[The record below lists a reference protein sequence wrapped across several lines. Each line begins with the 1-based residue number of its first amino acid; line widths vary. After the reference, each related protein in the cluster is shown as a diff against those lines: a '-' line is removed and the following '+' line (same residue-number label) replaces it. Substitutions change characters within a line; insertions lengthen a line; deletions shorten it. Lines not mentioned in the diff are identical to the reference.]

1 MTAAVASKLMADPEK
16 KRPAASPARRR
27 MLKTREAAEYLG
39 ISVWTLRKLAHG
51 GKLPFLQNGD
61 GWATFD
67 LRDLDAYVDRNK
79 RFGAV
84 GT

>member
-1 MTAAVASKLMADPEK
+1 MSAALASKLMDPAER
-16 KRPAASPARRR
+16 KRPSAPVRRR

-39 ISVWTLRKLAHG
+39 ISAWTIRDLAKT
-51 GKLPFLQNGD
+51 GKLPYLQNGD
-61 GWATFD
+61 GWLTFD

-79 RFGAV
+79 RV

>member
-1 MTAAVASKLMADPEK
+1 VSSAVANKLMADPAR
-16 KRPAASPARRR
+16 KRPAAPTRRR

-39 ISVWTLRKLAHG
+39 ISAWTIRDLAKT
-51 GKLPFLQNGD
+51 GKLPYLQNGD
-61 GWATFD
+61 GWLTFD

-79 RFGAV
+79 RV

>member
-1 MTAAVASKLMADPEK
+1 MAASKLIAVPDPG
-16 KRPAASPARRR
+16 KRPATAARRR
-27 MLKTREAAEYLG
+27 MLRTRDAAEYLG

-51 GKLPFLQNGD
+51 GKLPYLQNGD

-79 RFGAV
+79 RFA
-84 GT
+84 

>member
-1 MTAAVASKLMADPEK
+1 MTSTAVAKKLEDDPGK
-16 KRPAASPARRR
+16 KRSASSPRRR

-39 ISVWTLRKLAHG
+39 ISVWTLRKLAHT
-51 GKLPFLQNGD
+51 GKMPYLQHGD

>member
-1 MTAAVASKLMADPEK
+1 VNPAVADPEK
-16 KRPAASPARRR
+16 KRPSAPARRR

-39 ISVWTLRKLAHG
+39 ISVWTLRKLAHA
-51 GKLPFLQNGD
+51 GKLPYLQNGD